1 MKDLIDYVQKY
12 AIRGECQCGKC
23 FDVKEGPEINPAH
36 SADLMF
42 FKVHAAP
49 GADANE
55 LGLLVRANV
64 KGEFGDVSVFDGK
77 EHSYLELGGWIGDQ
91 GLALQLMGLG
101 NLLGLWDLLTP
112 RTMLGDLGLSEESL
126 MAMAGQGLLTIKAKT

>member
-36 SADLMF
+36 SADMMF

-49 GADANE
+49 GADKARLEE
-55 LGLLVRANV
+55 LVHSSVYADVNV
-64 KGEFGDVSVFDGK
+64 MDGN

-112 RTMLGDLGLSEESL
+112 RTMLGDLGLPEASL